1 MKKELAHGLFH
12 NVILALFFGFALWA
26 FHLLRY
32 QKFFQFVVIVVSAL
46 FYLLWGIG
54 YHWARNNLTL
64 AVLFEYF
71 ILALTV
77 FLIGLFLL
85 FLY

>member
-1 MKKELAHGLFH
+1 MKKELAHELFH
-12 NVILALFFGFALWA
+12 NFVLILFFGFCILA
-26 FHLLRY
+26 FYLVRY
-32 QKFFQFVVIVVSAL
+32 QKILQFIVVLIAAA

-54 YHWARNNLTL
+54 YHWARNNLRPTI
-64 AVLFEYF
+64 VFEYF

-85 FLY
+85 FLP

>member
-1 MKKELAHGLFH
+1 MKKELAYELFH
-12 NVILALFFGFALWA
+12 NFVLILFFGFAFWA
-26 FHLLRY
+26 FYLLRY
-32 QKFFQFVVIVVSAL
+32 QKILQFLVVAVVAA

-54 YHWARNNLTL
+54 YHWARKTL
-64 AVLFEYF
+64 APAIFFEYF

-85 FLY
+85 FLS